1 MELLKKIVKNNFGAL
16 LAIFGASA
24 AVIRLSLSTLRIVLP
39 AYNHIWYALTIVFN
53 GINIIIAIVVV
64 KHNLGII
71 SRNAVNKKK

>member
-39 AYNHIWYALTIVFN
+39 AYNHIWYTLTVVFN
-53 GINIIIAIVVV
+53 GINIIIAFVVV

-71 SRNAVNKKK
+71 AKNRNTKK

>member
-39 AYNHIWYALTIVFN
+39 AYNHIWYTLTVVFN
-53 GINIIIAIVVV
+53 GIKIIIAFVVV

-71 SRNAVNKKK
+71 AKNRNTKK